1 MGGKPDG
8 KTMAVNLHFYLTFNT
23 MLTVIINTFLQDSSF
38 FTAKKKEE
46 GKLHHESLWPLLK
59 KKSKNYLEQISI
71 LGTKISRIRK
81 NRYVFKWYFLQ
92 RIF

>member
-1 MGGKPDG
+1 
-8 KTMAVNLHFYLTFNT
+8 

-46 GKLHHESLWPLLK
+46 GEKLHHESLWPLLK

-92 RIF
+92 RIFFSKAIRKLCV